1 MLKTIFLTALTL
13 LIAIGGGAASVWYA
27 LNRIDGL
34 GALTVGVWVAF
45 PAAGTPYADPYSKAR
60 IAREAALPL
69 GAAEGLSFIAR
80 EDTVGG
86 KLSRNCTYRIE
97 GRVPAAR
104 FWTIY
109 AGDDSLDPIPQ
120 SAGRTGGLHS
130 RQILRQ
136 NDGSFVVTISA
147 HPREGNWLPVTGTG
161 TMALLM
167 TLYDTPIASNSGVEQ
182 FELPQVLKVACD
194 E

>member
-1 MLKTIFLTALTL
+1 MLKTIILTALTL

-34 GALTVGVWVAF
+34 GAMTVGEWVAF

-80 EDTVGG
+80 EDAGGG
-86 KLSRNCTYRIE
+86 KLARNCTYRIE
-97 GRVPAAR
+97 GRVPPAR

-109 AGDDSLDPIPQ
+109 AANESLDPIPRV
-120 SAGRTGGLHS
+120 AGRTSGLHS
-130 RQILRQ
+130 RQILRLS
-136 NDGSFVVTISA
+136 DDSFVLNIGPNPS
-147 HPREGNWLPVTGTG
+147 PGNWLPVDGSG
-161 TMALLM
+161 SMALLM
-167 TLYDTPIASNSGVEQ
+167 TLYDTPVASNSRVEQ
-182 FELPQVLKVACD
+182 FELPQVLRIACD